1 MESRSFL
8 REGALGPPF
17 FRLPLNSSSFQRT
30 ISSQGG
36 TIWCVAA
43 NPASTFLALG
53 CEDGTVHLISVEND
67 TLAHHSRF
75 DRATGRILSIAW
87 GPPLP
92 QPKTESLNKD
102 DSDSDSE
109 DGDEWKDSWLV
120 TGCSD
125 NCLRKWDARTGRSL
139 ERMTVDKIRG
149 ERTLVWAVGILG

>member
-8 REGALGPPF
+8 CEGLLDTTF
-17 FRLPLNSSSFQRT
+17 FRLSFNSSSFQRT
-30 ISSQGG
+30 IGSQGG

-53 CEDGTVHLISVEND
+53 CEDGTVHLLSVEND
-67 TLAHHSRF
+67 TLAHHSRL
-75 DRATGRILSIAW
+75 DRVPGRILSIAW
-87 GPPLP
+87 GPPVP
-92 QPKTESLNKD
+92 QNKTQSF

-125 NCLRKWDARTGRSL
+125 NSLRKWDVRTGRSL
-139 ERMTVDKIRG
+139 ERMAVDKIRG